1 MFLNTGVH
9 HAREWPTAEF
19 VLEFAWEALERDGTD
34 PRITSLLER
43 GKLIAVP
50 VVNPDGYDISRS
62 LIQEQKRKNCRVN
75 PGEIPTEGECT
86 GSGELLVRG
95 RPEPQL
101 RRVLGR
107 PGIERGSH
115 GVQPSRRGAVV
126 GAGDSQHARALGG
139 QSGDSGDQQPHA

>member
-1 MFLNTGVH
+1 MTCTRTRASRCSLNTGVH

-19 VLEFAWEALERDGTD
+19 VLEFAREALEQDGTD

-75 PGEIPTEGECT
+75 PGEIPTEAAVQR
-86 GSGELLVRG
+86 SGELLVRG

-101 RRVLGR
+101 RGVLGR

-115 GVQPSRRGAVV
+115 RVQSPRRGAVV
-126 GAGDSQHARALGG
+126 
-139 QSGDSGDQQPHA
+139 